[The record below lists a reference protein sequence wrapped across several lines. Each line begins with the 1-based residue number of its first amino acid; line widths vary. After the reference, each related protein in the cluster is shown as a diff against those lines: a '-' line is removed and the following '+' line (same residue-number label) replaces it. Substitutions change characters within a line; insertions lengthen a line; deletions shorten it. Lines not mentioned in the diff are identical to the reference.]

1 MKNQTF
7 GIEIEMT
14 GITRWDA
21 ANVVANHFGSIVDY
35 RGGGYDLRIVRDEQG
50 REWKVMRDASVDAP
64 EDKKC
69 EFVSPICRW
78 EDIELVQA
86 LVRKL
91 RKAGGRPHTSCGIHV
106 HIGRGQHTPATL
118 RTLMNMMSA
127 KEDLIALALQ
137 IDGRRLNRWCQK
149 VDQGTLR
156 NVNAKRPTTDDDFAK
171 VWYGTESDRVVN
183 RCKNTHYHDSRY
195 HMLNLHSVFQKGTVE
210 FRMFNS
216 TMHAGEV
223 KSYIQ
228 FAMAISNAAL
238 VAKTASPKKP
248 VTDNP
253 KYALRCWLLKLG
265 FIGDEFKTAR
275 LHLTAALE
283 GNSAWRHGA

>member
-14 GITRWDA
+14 GIARRDA
-21 ANVVANHFGSIVDY
+21 ANVIANHFGSIVEY
-35 RGGGYDLRIVRDEQG
+35 RGGGYDLRIVRDDQG
-50 REWKVMRDASVDAP
+50 REWKVMRDASINAP

-91 RKAGGRPHTSCGIHV
+91 RKAGAKPDASCGIHV
-106 HIGRGQHTPATL
+106 HVGRGQHTPATL
-118 RTLMNMMSA
+118 RTLMNIMAA
-127 KEDLIALALQ
+127 KEDLIAMALK
-137 IDGRRLNRWCQK
+137 IEPSRLNRWCKK

-156 NVNAKRPTTDDDFAK
+156 KVNAQRPATDDDFAK
-171 VWYGTESDRVVN
+171 VWYGTEN
-183 RCKNTHYHDSRY
+183 AYALERCKGEHYHESRY
-195 HMLNLHSVFQKGTVE
+195 HMLNLHAVFQKGTIE

-216 TMHAGEV
+216 SMHAGEI
-223 KSYIQ
+223 KADIQ

-238 VAKTASPKKP
+238 TAKTASPKKP

-283 GNSAWRHGA
+283 GNSAWRHSA

>member
-14 GITRWDA
+14 GIARRDA

-35 RGGGYDLRIVRDEQG
+35 RGGSYDLRIVRDDQG
-50 REWKVMRDASVDAP
+50 REWKVMRDASINAP

-78 EDIELVQA
+78 EDIELIQT

-91 RKAGGRPHTSCGIHV
+91 RKVGAKPDPSCGIHV

-118 RTLMNMMSA
+118 RNLMNMMSA
-127 KEDLIALALQ
+127 KEDLIAQALK
-137 IDGRRLNRWCQK
+137 IEPSRLGRWCKK
-149 VDQGTLR
+149 VDQYTLR
-156 NVNAKRPTTDDDFAK
+156 EVNAQRPATDDDFAK
-171 VWYGTESDRVVN
+171 VWYGTRSDAAVE
-183 RCKNTHYHDSRY
+183 RCKATHYHDSRY

-216 TMHAGEV
+216 TMHAGEIRAD
-223 KSYIQ
+223 IQ
-228 FAMAISNAAL
+228 FAMAISHAAL
-238 VAKTASPKKP
+238 AAKTASPKKP
-248 VTDNP
+248 TTDNP

-275 LHLTAALE
+275 LHLTSALE

>member
-14 GITRWDA
+14 GIARRDA
-21 ANVVANHFGSIVDY
+21 ANVVASHFGSIVDY
-35 RGGGYDLRIVRDEQG
+35 RGGAYDLRIVRDDQG
-50 REWKVMRDASVDAP
+50 REWKIMRDASIDAP

-78 EDIELVQA
+78 EDIELVQV

-91 RKAGGRPHTSCGIHV
+91 RRAGARPHKSCGIHV
-106 HIGRGQHTPATL
+106 HVGRGQHTPATL
-118 RTLMNMMSA
+118 RNLVNMMAA
-127 KEDLIALALQ
+127 KEELIALALR
-137 IDGRRLNRWCQK
+137 IDRERLDRWCRP
-149 VDQGTLR
+149 VNPVILR
-156 NVNAKRPTTDDDFAK
+156 DVNAKRPRTDDDFAK
-171 VWYGTESDRVVN
+171 VWYGISDDRELD
-183 RCKNTHYHDSRY
+183 RCKNQHYHPSRY
-195 HMLNLHSVFQKGTVE
+195 RMLNLHSVFQKGTIE
-210 FRMFNS
+210 FRMYNS
-216 TMHAGEV
+216 TMHAGQI
-223 KSYIQ
+223 KAYIQ
-228 FAMAISNAAL
+228 FSMAISNAAL
-238 VAKTASPKKP
+238 NAKTASPKKP

-275 LHLTAALE
+275 LHLTSALE